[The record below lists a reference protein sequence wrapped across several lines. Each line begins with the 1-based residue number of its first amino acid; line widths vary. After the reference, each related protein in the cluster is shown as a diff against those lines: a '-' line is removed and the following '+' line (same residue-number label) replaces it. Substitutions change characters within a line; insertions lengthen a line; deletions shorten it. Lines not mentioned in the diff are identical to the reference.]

1 MSETA
6 AARQDPEPLSDIFN
20 RFVTESAARFPALAG
35 RLLLM
40 DVKDYTVYGIHGL
53 DRAKI
58 RVAPEAMPQHLGT
71 HAVTSFLCRHPEES
85 SRACADVRSG
95 VSIIFFNDA
104 IDPEVVKIAAEK
116 AKQRMLHVLDHELG
130 HLAIEDGMYDN
141 PHTPQG
147 LLGENIADAY
157 ALIRHYQRFGTGTE
171 CVDRYVSPFAR
182 ADGLIFGGDATHF
195 TAFTLQAI
203 SAARNALN
211 IHELDEESTARI
223 ARNFALRHTPQPETI
238 AKLAEK
244 FRPVKKAW
252 ERDRDAGLR
261 MLIEVT
267 LDPSNDA
274 DIFRTGETWLRAFLH
289 GVVFKDGKTPALDPW
304 EKKTLARN
312 LDERA
317 FHFSRATKAAR
328 KPVPHAVWRSL
339 GLNG

>member
-1 MSETA
+1 MAA
-6 AARQDPEPLSDIFN
+6 AARRNERKPKSLSDVFN
-20 RFVTESAARFPALAG
+20 QFARDTIAHFPEAKG
-35 RLLLM
+35 RLLIH
-40 DVKDYTVYGIHGL
+40 DTNESTTYGRERL
-53 DRAKI
+53 ARQSRRSQASVDA
-58 RVAPEAMPQHLGT
+58 
-71 HAVTSFLCRHPEES
+71 FLKKRTQDKNRQTYAETDNRLRLLFIMYDEPVNENEIG
-85 SRACADVRSG
+85 AL
-95 VSIIFFNDA
+95 
-104 IDPEVVKIAAEK
+104 PKKAEK
-116 AKQRMLHVLDHELG
+116 DILFVLDHELA
-130 HLAIEDGMYDN
+130 HLVVKDPPLA
-141 PHTPQG
+141 
-147 LLGENIADAY
+147 GENEQYKSSIREAVADAY